1 MGILGRLFKNRRK
14 HPSSLDEVN
23 VMLHTTH
30 NFSEEQ
36 KNVIINLVKKGVVD
50 ELELSDIAIN
60 IMICLGV
67 HIPIAISIADNGT
80 DVDVHI

>member
-1 MGILGRLFKNRRK
+1 MGILDRLFKNRRK

-23 VMLHTTH
+23 VMLRTTH
-30 NFSEEQ
+30 SFSEEQ

-50 ELELSDIAIN
+50 KLEMSDIAIN

-67 HIPIAISIADNGT
+67 HLPIAINIADNGT

>member
-1 MGILGRLFKNRRK
+1 MGILSRLFKNQRK

-23 VMLHTTH
+23 VSLHTTH
-30 NFSEEQ
+30 GFSEEQ
-36 KNVIINLVKKGVVD
+36 KNVIINLVKKGMVD

-67 HIPIAISIADNGT
+67 HLPIAINVADNGI
-80 DVDVHI
+80 DVDVSI